1 MKKKLFVL
9 VCTVILIPGLVACSS
24 QGNSGK
30 GKKHPTTETTTS
42 TTKKVSKKEQDN
54 PLKDMQQI
62 GNDRVGYVFVPKD
75 WVRFKDLNGSDSYQ
89 YSATDA
95 YTIVT
100 MNGYTKQKL
109 EIGAIDD
116 VVVKQVADNYFG
128 MMDKTGKFQGLTGSR
143 ATITD
148 YRTKDSYRA
157 YQVYGALK
165 SDGKILCA
173 WIFKTKKSDRVYLI
187 SLEGNKKSDAF
198 VKQLAYIETT
208 WSENK

>member
-42 TTKKVSKKEQDN
+42 TPKKVSKKEQDN

-109 EIGAIDD
+109 GIDAIDD

-148 YRTKDSYRA
+148 YRIKSMALSSLMGKYCVHGFLRRRRVIASISFHLKEIKRA
-157 YQVYGALK
+157 MLLSNSLPILK
-165 SDGKILCA
+165 LHGQKINKPIDKIL
-173 WIFKTKKSDRVYLI
+173 
-187 SLEGNKKSDAF
+187 
-198 VKQLAYIETT
+198 
-208 WSENK
+208 